1 MIQKERIKKLNNNP
15 PMGGDYV
22 LYWMQASPRSHFN
35 HALEH
40 AINQANRLKQPLLAY
55 FGITENFI
63 EANGRHYHFLLEG
76 LLETQILLRDRGI
89 KLIIRLCSPPE
100 GVIDLGENASMVI
113 TDRGY
118 LKIQREWV
126 QKAVSIIKCP
136 FHQVETNVVVPVETA
151 SSKDEY
157 SAATLRKKIN
167 KRLDDFLVPLKM
179 RVIQKKSLDIPVD
192 SVSLDDLNSL
202 IKHIGVEINVRPV
215 NKFVGGNS
223 SALIFL
229 NDFLK
234 NKLHKY
240 EERNDPSNDYTSH
253 MSPYLHFGQIS
264 PLYIALEVLKT
275 NSIGTGSYLEELIVR
290 RELAMNFVFYN
301 EDYDNLNCLP
311 EWAQKTLNKHR
322 KDLREYLYSFTE
334 LENAKTHDPYWNA
347 AQKELIF
354 TGKMHGYMRMYWG
367 KKIIE
372 WTSGPEEAYD
382 IALAL
387 NNKYELDGRDP
398 NGYAGVAWCF
408 GKHDRAWKERD
419 IFGKVRYM
427 NANGLRRKF
436 KIHRYVDAVEE
447 NIF

>member
-1 MIQKERIKKLNNNP
+1 MIQKERIKKLNNNHLVE
-15 PMGGDYV
+15 GDYV

-40 AINQANRLKQPLLAY
+40 GINQANSLKKPLLAY
-55 FGITENFI
+55 FGITNNFL
-63 EANGRHYHFLLEG
+63 EANKRHYHFLLEG
-76 LLETQILLRDRGI
+76 LRETQILLRDRGI

-100 GVIDLGENASMVI
+100 GVIELAENASMVI
-113 TDRGY
+113 ADRGY

-126 QKAVSIIKCP
+126 QKAVSIIQCP

-151 SSKDEY
+151 SPKDEY
-157 SAATLRKKIN
+157 SAATLRRKIN
-167 KRLDDFLVPLKM
+167 KHLDGFLVPLKM
-179 RVIQKKSLDIPVD
+179 RVIQKKSLDLPVD
-192 SVSLDDLNSL
+192 SESLDDLDSL
-202 IKHIGVEINVRPV
+202 IKRIGVDIDVRPV
-215 NKFVGGNS
+215 NKFAGGNS

-234 NKLHKY
+234 NKIHKFG
-240 EERNDPSNDYTSH
+240 ERNDPSHDYTSH

-275 NSIGTGSYLEELIVR
+275 NSIGTSSYLEELIVR

-301 EDYDNLNCLP
+301 EDYDNLDCLP

-322 KDLREYLYSFTE
+322 KDNREYTYSFE
-334 LENAKTHDPYWNA
+334 EFENARTHDPYWNA
-347 AQKELIF
+347 AQKEMMF

-372 WTSGPEEAYD
+372 WTSDPEEAYD

-436 KIHRYVDAVEE
+436 KINRYVDAVD